1 MFLSLV
7 KMIEASLEE
16 EVEMDLQW
24 SIQKTFLVQLLTI
37 NLIPF
42 MRKIWL
48 VVNLTKFF
56 WEKMIKSTF
65 LENDFSI
72 FQLFEM
78 ESLAKFRKYLLAKIT
93 TLYSMINKSFILGEN
108 SYHQQIQ
115 YLYLKRKKLQTR
127 GS

>member
-1 MFLSLV
+1 MSLV
-7 KMIEASLEE
+7 KTIEASSEE

-93 TLYSMINKSFILGEN
+93 TLYLMINKSFILGEN

-115 YLYLKRKKLQTR
+115 YLYLKRKKLLTK